1 MTTSELSKDIH
12 GWLLIDK
19 PTGIGSTTVVSI
31 IRKMT
36 GIKKIGHGG
45 TLDPDATGVLA
56 LALGE
61 AAKTVQVLGDTL
73 KTYRFTLRLGIA
85 TDTDDSSGNSIKQS
99 SIRPE
104 TEDIK
109 KTIEK
114 LKGHILQLPPKL
126 SALKIN
132 GKRAYELFH
141 KGLDYE
147 LSPRKIYIQDITI
160 LERKNIN
167 EVAMEFTCGK
177 GGYVRSLARDIG
189 ELLGCY
195 GHAHGIRRIA
205 SGPFSIEK
213 STNLEELKSM
223 PFLDLKRNILPI
235 GLVLKEIPNYECNEE
250 DIEKVLNG
258 GACKIIERS
267 DKIMTL
273 AWIKFEDTPLAFGK
287 VKDQK
292 FFPTRVFNIFKR

>member
-1 MTTSELSKDIH
+1 MRTNELSEDIH

-19 PTGIGSTTVVSI
+19 PIGIGSTKVVSI
-31 IRKMT
+31 IRRKT
-36 GIKKIGHGG
+36 GIRKIGHGG

-61 AAKTVQVLGDTL
+61 ATKTVQVLGDTL

-85 TDTDDSSGNSIKQS
+85 TDTDDSSGNTINKS

-104 TEDIK
+104 TKDIK

-114 LKGHILQLPPKL
+114 FRGHILQLPPKL

-132 GKRAYELFH
+132 GKRAYKLFRE
-141 KGLDYE
+141 GLDYE
-147 LSPRKIYIQDITI
+147 LSPRKIYVRDINI
-160 LERKNIN
+160 LQRKNRN
-167 EVAMEFTCGK
+167 EVTLEFTCGK

-189 ELLGCY
+189 ELLGCF

-205 SGPFSIEK
+205 SGPFNIEK

-223 PFLDLKRNILPI
+223 TFLELKRNILPI
-235 GLVLKEIPNYECNEE
+235 GLVLKEIPNYECTKE
-250 DIEKVLNG
+250 DLETVLNG

-267 DKIMTL
+267 DQILAL
-273 AWIKFEDTPLAFGK
+273 AWIKFENTPVAFGK
-287 VKDQK
+287 VKDQT
-292 FFPTRVFNIFKR
+292 FFPYRVFNILKR

>member
-12 GWLLIDK
+12 GWLLVDK
-19 PTGIGSTTVVSI
+19 PIGIGSTQVVSI
-31 IRKMT
+31 IRRIT
-36 GIKKIGHGG
+36 GIRKIGHGG

-61 AAKTVQVLGDTL
+61 ATKTVQVLGDTL

-85 TDTDDSSGNSIKQS
+85 TDTDDSSGKTINQS
-99 SIRPE
+99 SIRPA
-104 TEDIK
+104 TKDIK

-141 KGLDYE
+141 EGLEYE
-147 LSPRKIYIQDITI
+147 LSPRKIYVKDINI
-160 LERKNIN
+160 LQRKNRN
-167 EVAMEFTCGK
+167 EVAMEFICGK

-195 GHAHGIRRIA
+195 GHADEIRRTAI
-205 SGPFSIEK
+205 GPFSIEK

-223 PFLDLKRNILPI
+223 TFLELKRSILPI
-235 GLVLKEIPNYECNEE
+235 GLVLKEIPHYQCSEE
-250 DIEKVLNG
+250 DLGRVLNG
-258 GACKIIERS
+258 GACKIIEES
-267 DKIMTL
+267 DKIMAL
-273 AWIKFEDTPLAFGK
+273 AWIKFENTPLAFGK
-287 VKDQK
+287 VKDQT
-292 FFPTRVFNIFKR
+292 FFPTRVFNILKR